1 MGEVGRTD
9 QFQHCQSADDVIM
22 PIEKDGTLARSR
34 FLEYNGRDYSGARTK
49 SAGVYPSPTTLF
61 LKYFMKYLSY

>member
-22 PIEKDGTLARSR
+22 PIEKDGTLGS
-34 FLEYNGRDYSGARTK
+34 K
-49 SAGVYPSPTTLF
+49 CAGPGPLYP
-61 LKYFMKYLSY
+61 